1 MERQWQLQVLQK
13 ELQLRQRQQA
23 EGRILF
29 YNFCA
34 LALSRVQQLQR
45 RTRSR
50 SARRRNNSTSSLQQY
65 AEEHMSL
72 QNFCTAASSR
82 LQQLQQRGLV
92 ESREAGTD
100 HSSEGGK
107 EEGSSPVDLKKS
119 IGKRR

>member
-1 MERQWQLQVLQK
+1 MERQWQLQVLQ
-13 ELQLRQRQQA
+13 EEQLLRQRQQA
-23 EGRILF
+23 AGRIMLD
-29 YNFCA
+29 NFCA

-72 QNFCTAASSR
+72 QNVCTAASSR

-92 ESREAGTD
+92 EAREAGTD
-100 HSSEGGK
+100 HSSEGG
-107 EEGSSPVDLKKS
+107 
-119 IGKRR
+119 